1 MSRTPT
7 VWITLSLVA
16 TLVAAYLIRGCLTPG
31 NQSTNGGDTA
41 RGRSEIIAPAPGPL
55 PSLPPPPAFPPPPT
69 PIADGQPYD
78 ADLNQVAELMSRF
91 GLDPTALPQAYRTAW
106 QAAEFR
112 RLTPTNAM
120 ADFAYLELINDR
132 EKLHLELE
140 FGLTNRHFL
149 DELLA
154 LDVRSLPQSIRPE
167 MLLPTSESVLLH
179 GYNRRL
185 QESREP
191 MKRIAAL
198 LGEYG
203 LQDFPYVL
211 RAAEDIALLEVSL
224 ERHSAIERN
233 YQEVSKNHPES
244 ANLLGPQLAQSL
256 AGVKAVESV
265 LSRAFVRMTG
275 IQDPQ
280 FPAKLRAAGAGAAA
294 ALSPIRPPADV
305 QQWIEQ
311 FDAPR

>member
-1 MSRTPT
+1 MSRTPA
-7 VWITLSLVA
+7 VWITLGLVA
-16 TLVAAYLIRGCLTPG
+16 TLVAAYLFRGCLMQE
-31 NQSTNGGDTA
+31 NHATNGGDTA
-41 RGRSEIIAPAPGPL
+41 RDRSEIIAPAPGPL
-55 PSLPPPPAFPPPPT
+55 PLPSPPAF
-69 PIADGQPYD
+69 IADGQPYD
-78 ADLNQVAELMSRF
+78 ADLNQVAELMTRF
-91 GLDPTALPQAYRTAW
+91 GLDPTALHQAYRAAW

-112 RLTPTNAM
+112 RLTPTNSM
-120 ADFAYLELINDR
+120 ADIAYLELINDR

-140 FGLTNRHFL
+140 FGLTNQHFL

-154 LDVRSLPQSIRPE
+154 LDVRSLPASIRPE

-185 QESREP
+185 QEAREP

-224 ERHSAIERN
+224 ERHSTFERTHKDW
-233 YQEVSKNHPES
+233 SKNNPGGLD
-244 ANLLGPQLAQSL
+244 LLDHQLAESL

-265 LSRAFVRMTG
+265 LSQSFARMTG
-275 IQDPQ
+275 IQDPE

-294 ALSPIRPPADV
+294 ALIPIRPPPDV
-305 QQWIEQ
+305 HEWIEQ